1 MIFTTDTLT
10 PQLTELLQHYPD
22 LKIISQKDNEVI
34 AAGNISVF
42 MKHPMY
48 ILRKTYGIK
57 IVIPLNSEELPYVVD
72 KDNYISKSYHHYY
85 STGKLCLETDSAIR
99 LRFVDGFDLVA
110 WMTEYVETY
119 FFSYEYYMRYNYF
132 PFGERS
138 HGLDGVLQTYL
149 DVFKT
154 KDPYAVLRI
163 MSYISLSPYRGHNNC
178 PCGSN
183 LKLRNCHGETILPF
197 FTHPKKKEI
206 LKNDY
211 EIICEEVK
219 RLGRNQKQTKRA

>member
-34 AAGNISVF
+34 VSGNISVF

-57 IVIPLNSEELPYVVD
+57 IIIPLNSEELPYVVD
-72 KDNYISKSYHHYY
+72 KDSYISKSYHHYY
-85 STGKLCLETDSAIR
+85 NTGKLCLETDSAIR

-119 FFSYEYYMRYNYF
+119 FFSY
-132 PFGERS
+132 
-138 HGLDGVLQTYL
+138 V
-149 DVFKT
+149 
-154 KDPYAVLRI
+154 
-163 MSYISLSPYRGHNNC
+163 
-178 PCGSN
+178 
-183 LKLRNCHGETILPF
+183 RNCSVLVQLSESASSVQLPELVALSRPEAQQRAAPLSSS
-197 FTHPKKKEI
+197 HALSKWCQPKAACPGKHTCSCN
-206 LKNDY
+206 LQ
-211 EIICEEVK
+211 
-219 RLGRNQKQTKRA
+219 GSTKHWQGNTRDAMTTFW

>member
-1 MIFTTDTLT
+1 MIFTTDTIP
-10 PQLTELLQHYPD
+10 PQLTKLLKHYPD
-22 LKIISQKDNEVI
+22 LEIISQKDTEVI
-34 AAGNISVF
+34 VSGNIFIF

-48 ILRKTYGIK
+48 TLRKTYGVK
-57 IVIPLNSEELPYVVD
+57 IVIPLNTEELPYVVD

-99 LRFVDGFDLVA
+99 LRFVDGFDLIA

-119 FFSYEYYMRYNYF
+119 FFSYEYYMRYNCF

-149 DVFKT
+149 DVFNT
-154 KDPYAVLRI
+154 KDPYSVLRI
-163 MSYISLSPYRGHNNC
+163 MSYISLSPYRGHNDC

-183 LKLRNCHGETILPF
+183 LKLRNCHGKTILSF

-206 LKNDY
+206 LKNDF
-211 EIICEEVK
+211 EIICKEVK
-219 RLGRNQKQTKRA
+219 RLERNQKQTKRA

>member
-34 AAGNISVF
+34 VSGNISVF

-57 IVIPLNSEELPYVVD
+57 IIIPLNSEELPYVVD
-72 KDNYISKSYHHYY
+72 KDSYISKSYHHYY
-85 STGKLCLETDSAIR
+85 NTGKLCLETDSAIR

-132 PFGERS
+132 PFGERA

-149 DVFKT
+149 DIFKI

-163 MSYISLSPYRGHNNC
+163 MSYISLKPYRGHNNC

-211 EIICEEVK
+211 EVICKEVK
-219 RLGRNQKQTKRA
+219 RLDRNQKQTKRA